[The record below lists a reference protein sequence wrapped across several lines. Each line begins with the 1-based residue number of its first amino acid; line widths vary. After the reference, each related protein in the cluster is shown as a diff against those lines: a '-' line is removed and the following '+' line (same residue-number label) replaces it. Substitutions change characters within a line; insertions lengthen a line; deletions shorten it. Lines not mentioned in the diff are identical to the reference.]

1 MSKKMLFNVNEPEEV
16 RAAIIENGKLVE
28 FDVENRLREK
38 NRNNI
43 YRGYVV
49 RVEPS
54 IQAVFV
60 EYGAG
65 RHGFLP
71 FHEIHPDFWSSHSPK
86 DKDRPRVDEVLQK
99 GQPVLVQVVREELE
113 NKGAALTTYCTIPGR
128 YVVLMPRS
136 GGGGVSR
143 KIDDAEQRKALRDFM
158 RDLKLPDGFGII
170 VRTAGMGRPI
180 EDIQR
185 ELDYL
190 LRLWRTIQQQSKRGP
205 RAGCVFQD
213 SDIIQRMIRDYYD
226 SSIDEIL
233 VDEEEAF
240 ERARDYYAALI
251 SSQQNIVRFYDE
263 DRPLFTHYNIEP
275 QISEVFERKISLAS
289 GGSIVIDQAEAL
301 VAIDVNSGRAQSEN
315 NTEDT
320 ALRTNIEACYEI
332 SRQLRLR
339 DLGGLIVIDFIS
351 MRILRNTR
359 EVERHFRLAIQH
371 DKARIRIGKISAS
384 FGLLSLSRQRIRD
397 SKALGH
403 FIPCPHCN
411 GHGQLPNPE
420 ASALMVLRRLQEL
433 ALQKRFERVEARL
446 PHDVAIYMLNHKRE
460 ELHYLFQEYSL
471 LAEILPREGGCID
484 LENDLQGFL
493 ATHPLVRKKRER
505 EPLQV
510 DLSKLPEDR
519 RLEDKRPEETRTDN
533 KRLEDKR
540 LEDKRPDDAADNKRL
555 EDKRLEDKRPDD
567 AADNKRLEDKR
578 LEDKRL
584 EDRRPD
590 DAADNK
596 IPLQK
601 HREQGP
607 LRSNERPSFSARSE
621 SPRSPVP
628 TVPSEPLSQPP
639 LVGDAPSSPSS
650 RSYVSPLAPR
660 PPKEIPLVQPAAREK
675 VPLFEPRRN
684 PLESI
689 QLATSAPFSKSAV
702 AKPAPNVPLT
712 EPVGLERERFSLDP
726 SHRPVTL
733 RSPLDH
739 FDLASSLASA
749 PVGLPW
755 FMRFLPVEQQLHTQR
770 LQTWASLQQEAL
782 ASGTIASIEQ
792 PRAEPEDPLSLP
804 QSHVD
809 RPSSINVPPAPEQS
823 PHEEVDV
830 DDLPP
835 THLAPES
842 ASELRHLRRGG
853 RRPRYRGR
861 DRDRRPHVGS

>member
-86 DKDRPRVDEVLQK
+86 DKDRPRVDEVVQK

-158 RDLKLPDGFGII
+158 RDLKLPDGFGVI

-275 QISEVFERKISLAS
+275 QISEVFERKIPLVS

-301 VAIDVNSGRAQSEN
+301 VAIDVNSGRAQSES

-320 ALRTNIEACYEI
+320 ALKTNIEACYEI
-332 SRQLRLR
+332 ARQLRLR

-351 MRILRNTR
+351 MRLLRNTR

-493 ATHPLVRKKRER
+493 AIHPLARKKRER

-533 KRLEDKR
+533 KRP
-540 LEDKRPDDAADNKRL
+540 EDKRPEETQTDNKRL
-555 EDKRLEDKRPDD
+555 EDKRPEETQTDQTSSK
-567 AADNKRLEDKR
+567 
-578 LEDKRL
+578 
-584 EDRRPD
+584 
-590 DAADNK
+590 
-596 IPLQK
+596 
-601 HREQGP
+601 
-607 LRSNERPSFSARSE
+607 
-621 SPRSPVP
+621 
-628 TVPSEPLSQPP
+628 T
-639 LVGDAPSSPSS
+639 DAP
-650 RSYVSPLAPR
+650 
-660 PPKEIPLVQPAAREK
+660 
-675 VPLFEPRRN
+675 RR
-684 PLESI
+684 
-689 QLATSAPFSKSAV
+689 Q
-702 AKPAPNVPLT
+702 
-712 EPVGLERERFSLDP
+712 
-726 SHRPVTL
+726 
-733 RSPLDH
+733 
-739 FDLASSLASA
+739 
-749 PVGLPW
+749 
-755 FMRFLPVEQQLHTQR
+755 
-770 LQTWASLQQEAL
+770 AL
-782 ASGTIASIEQ
+782 
-792 PRAEPEDPLSLP
+792 
-804 QSHVD
+804 
-809 RPSSINVPPAPEQS
+809 
-823 PHEEVDV
+823 
-830 DDLPP
+830 
-835 THLAPES
+835 
-842 ASELRHLRRGG
+842 
-853 RRPRYRGR
+853 
-861 DRDRRPHVGS
+861 